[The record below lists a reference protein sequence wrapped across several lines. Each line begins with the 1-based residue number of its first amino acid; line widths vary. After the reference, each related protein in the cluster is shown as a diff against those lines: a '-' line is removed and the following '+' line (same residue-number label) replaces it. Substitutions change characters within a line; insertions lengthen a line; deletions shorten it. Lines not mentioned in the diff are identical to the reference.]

1 MIQSKHW
8 LSGLA
13 VVALA
18 VGACSPAASTAAPT
32 TPAATTPAATTP
44 AATDAPATAAALV
57 KVNVQLQWVSQAQF
71 AGEIAAKAEGFYEA
85 AGLDV
90 TLLEGGPNVANITVG
105 CATNG
110 PEFTLGWVPKALV
123 AVESGNCDLVS
134 IAQVFQRSGTRS
146 VSWKSSN
153 ITSVDQFKGKKI
165 GVWDFGNEYEVTSG
179 ALKHGLTVGTD
190 YTRVIQDF
198 NMSALLNKEIDV
210 AEAMTYNEY
219 AQVLEAKNP
228 DTGALYQADDLNVI
242 DWNAEGTAMLQDAVF
257 ARAGWLSQPGNE
269 DIAIKFLKA
278 TFEGWIFCR
287 DNPDKCVEH
296 VLAVGTTLGKGHQAW
311 QMNEVNP
318 LIWPSPAGI
327 GITDK
332 TLWDQTIAVALEGKF
347 LTKTPADGAY
357 RNDLAEKALAL
368 ITGDTKGAA
377 FVKGTA
383 VVTEGGNSPP
393 SSIADTRRGRP
404 IGPASSIPPGRPRP
418 PRLRP

>member
-1 MIQSKHW
+1 MIRSKQW

-18 VGACSPAASTAAPT
+18 VGACSPAASTAPT
-32 TPAATTPAATTP
+32 TPAATTPAATSGTAS
-44 AATDAPATAAALV
+44 AAPSTAPTAAALT
-57 KVNVQLQWVSQAQF
+57 KVSVQLQWVSQAQF

-105 CATNG
+105 CAANG

-134 IAQVFQRSGTRS
+134 IAQIYQRSGTRS
-146 VSWKSSN
+146 VSWKETG

-165 GVWDFGNEYEVTSG
+165 GVWDFGNEYEVTAG
-179 ALKHGLTVGTD
+179 ASKHGLAVGKD

-198 NMSALLNKEIDV
+198 NMSGLLNKDIDV

-228 DTGALYQADDLNVI
+228 ATGALYQASDLNVI

-257 ARAGWLSQPGNE
+257 ARAAWLAQAGSA
-269 DIAIKFLKA
+269 DIATKFLKA

-287 DNPDKCVEH
+287 DNPDKCVDE

-318 LIWPSPAGI
+318 LIWPSPNGI

-332 TLWDQTIAVALEGKF
+332 ALWDQTIAVALEGKF

-357 RNDLAEKALAL
+357 RNDLAEAALAM
-368 ITGDTKGAA
+368 ITGDTKGTS
-377 FVKGTA
+377 FTKGT
-383 VVTEGGNSPP
+383 VTVTEGGN
-393 SSIADTRRGRP
+393 
-404 IGPASSIPPGRPRP
+404 
-418 PRLRP
+418 

>member
-1 MIQSKHW
+1 
-8 LSGLA
+8 A
-13 VVALA
+13 A
-18 VGACSPAASTAAPT
+18 ACSSPGASTAPT
-32 TPAATTPAATTP
+32 TAAATTPPAGTTTP
-44 AATDAPATAAALV
+44 ATDAPPTAAAMT
-57 KVNVQLQWVSQAQF
+57 KVSVQLQWVSQAQF

-105 CATNG
+105 CATTG

-134 IAQVFQRSGTRS
+134 IAQIYQRSGTRS
-146 VSWKSSN
+146 VSWKDSN

-198 NMSALLNKEIDV
+198 NMAALLNREIDV

-228 DTGALYQADDLNVI
+228 DTGNLYQPGDLNVI

-257 ARAGWLSQPGNE
+257 ARAAWLSQPGSE
-269 DIAIKFLKA
+269 EIATKFLKA

-318 LIWPSPAGI
+318 LIWPSPNGI

-332 TLWDQTIAVALEGKF
+332 ALWDQTIAVALQGKF
-347 LTKTPADGAY
+347 LTKTPAEGAY
-357 RNDLAEKALAL
+357 RNDLAEAALAQ
-368 ITGDTKGAA
+368 ISGDTKGTS

-383 VVTEGGNSPP
+383 VVTENGE
-393 SSIADTRRGRP
+393 
-404 IGPASSIPPGRPRP
+404 
-418 PRLRP
+418 

>member
-1 MIQSKHW
+1 MEEERKHD
-8 LSGLA
+8 SFQTLA
-13 VVALA
+13 QQPGRRGPGGGGVQPRSDHGAGRDHAPVVTTAP
-18 VGACSPAASTAAPT
+18 VVTAAPT
-32 TPAATTPAATTP
+32 AV
-44 AATDAPATAAALV
+44 ALT
-57 KVNVQLQWVSQAQF
+57 KVSVQLQWVSQAQF
-71 AGEIAAKAEGFYEA
+71 AGEIAAKAEGFYAA

-134 IAQVFQRSGTRS
+134 IAQIFQRSGTRS
-146 VSWKSSN
+146 VSWKDSN
-153 ITSVDQFKGKKI
+153 ITSVDRFKGKKI
-165 GVWDFGNEYEVTSG
+165 GVWDFGNEYEVTAG
-179 ALKHGLTVGTD
+179 ASKHGLTVGTD

-198 NMSALLNKEIDV
+198 NMSALLNRDLDV
-210 AEAMTYNEY
+210 AEAMIYNEY

-228 DTGALYQADDLNVI
+228 ETGALYQPTDLNI
-242 DWNAEGTAMLQDAVF
+242 INWNDEGTAMLQDAIF
-257 ARAGWLSQPGNE
+257 ARAAGSPRP
-269 DIAIKFLKA
+269 AARTSPVKFLKA

-287 DNPDKCVEH
+287 DNPDKCVTE
-296 VLAVGTTLGKGHQAW
+296 VLAAGTTLGKGHQAW

-332 TLWDQTIAVALEGKF
+332 TLWDQTIAVALGGKF

-357 RNDLAEKALAL
+357 RNDLAQKALDM

-383 VVTEGGNSPP
+383 TVTEGGN
-393 SSIADTRRGRP
+393 
-404 IGPASSIPPGRPRP
+404 
-418 PRLRP
+418 